1 MKKIHLTVI
10 LLFSILLIGSAS
22 YGLLYMYVNQPA
34 LPKDV
39 RVGEWSVGG
48 MNRKEVQQALDER
61 LNQLKEWPVTIK
73 VDDPAA
79 KTMTFTATQTG
90 ANYSADDF
98 RAAVQQLDEGNLWER
113 AYARYHFTQEWSLK
127 LTYHSKPLQE
137 QLHAAWEKETF
148 GSPADAVRRIT
159 ASDKV
164 QYIPEKG
171 VRRIAWDELASLMQA
186 TLHRD
191 FTALEHETEP
201 KPLLIQLPLY
211 TLQPE
216 ITLDSLR
223 KEGIERKIIQ
233 FSTSLGSSSE
243 GRIHNV
249 SAAAQAVNDMVLP
262 PNGTFDYEK
271 IIRKAEEDYGF
282 REAPVIVNGR
292 LTPGIGGGICQV
304 SSTVYNAAL
313 LTGLDI
319 VERRNHSLPV
329 KYLPK
334 GLDATFASGSIN
346 FRFKNNT
353 GKSLLIQAEVK
364 NNLLTVKFFG
374 TFPENVTYELESHT
388 IETLSAPVKY
398 VASNALP
405 DGVQQ
410 VLQNGQPGYI
420 VETVRTKKVDGKIVE
435 SKTITRDTY
444 KAQNRLIA
452 RSSGQINLPNPQEPS
467 VVEDGI
473 SDTKQP

>member
-10 LLFSILLIGSAS
+10 VLFSILLIGSAS

-34 LPKDV
+34 LPKGV
-39 RVGEWSVGG
+39 RVGEWSVEG

-61 LNQLKEWPVTIK
+61 LKQLEEWPVTLK

-79 KTMTFTATQTG
+79 KTMTFTAAQTG

-98 RAAVQQLDEGNLWER
+98 RAAVKQLDEGNLWER
-113 AYARYHFTQEWSLK
+113 AYARYHFIQEWPLK

-137 QLHAAWEKETF
+137 QLNPAWEKESF

-159 ASDKV
+159 ASDQV

-171 VRRIAWDELASLMQA
+171 VRRIAWDELASLMQVK
-186 TLHRD
+186 LHRD
-191 FTALEHETEP
+191 FAALEQEAKP
-201 KPLLIQLPLY
+201 NPLLIQLPLY

-233 FSTSLGSSSE
+233 FSTSLGNSSE

-249 SAAAQAVNDMVLP
+249 SAAAQAVNNMILP
-262 PNGTFDYEK
+262 PNGTFNYEK

-353 GKSLLIQAEVK
+353 GKSLLIQAKVEGGS
-364 NNLLTVKFFG
+364 LTVKFFG
-374 TFPENVTYELESHT
+374 TFPENVSYALESHT

-398 VASNALP
+398 VASNVLP

-420 VETVRTKKVDGKIVE
+420 VETVRTKKVDGKVVE

-452 RSSGQINLPNPQEPS
+452 RSSGHINLPDPQEPS
-467 VVEDGI
+467 IVEDGI

>member
-10 LLFSILLIGSAS
+10 VLFSILLIGSAS

-39 RVGEWSVGG
+39 RVGEWSLEG
-48 MNRKEVQQALDER
+48 MHRKEVQQALDAR
-61 LNQLKEWPVTIK
+61 LKQLKEWPVTLK

-79 KTMTFTATQTG
+79 KTMTFTAAQTG

-98 RAAVQQLDEGNLWER
+98 LTAVQQLDEGNLWER
-113 AYARYHFTQEWSLK
+113 AYARYHFTKEWSLK
-127 LTYHSKPLQE
+127 LTYNSKSLQE
-137 QLHAAWEKETF
+137 QLNPAWEKETF

-171 VRRIAWDELASLMQA
+171 VRRIAWDELGNLMQA
-186 TLHRD
+186 KLHRD
-191 FTALEHETEP
+191 FAALDHNVKP
-201 KPLLIQLPLY
+201 NPLLIQLPLY

-216 ITLDSLR
+216 VTLDSLR
-223 KEGIERKIIQ
+223 QEGIDRKIIQ
-233 FSTSLGSSSE
+233 FSTGLGNSSE

-249 SAAAQAVNDMVLP
+249 SAAAQAVNGLILP

-271 IIRKAEEDYGF
+271 VIRKAEENYGF
-282 REAPVIVNGR
+282 REAPVIVNGQ

-353 GKSLLIQAEVK
+353 GKSLLILAKVEGGR
-364 NNLLTVKFFG
+364 LTVKFFG
-374 TFPENVTYELESHT
+374 TFPENVSYALESRT
-388 IETLSAPVKY
+388 IETLSVPVKY
-398 VASNALP
+398 VSSNVLP
-405 DGVQQ
+405 DGAQQ

-420 VETVRTKKVDGKIVE
+420 VETMRTKRVDGKIVE

-452 RSSGQINLPNPQEPS
+452 RSGHTNLPDPKEPS

>member
-10 LLFSILLIGSAS
+10 VLFSILLIGSAS

-34 LPKDV
+34 LPKDIH
-39 RVGEWSVGG
+39 VGG
-48 MNRKEVQQALDER
+48 MPVEGKNHKDVLHELEEKIKKLED
-61 LNQLKEWPVTIK
+61 WPVTLELTEP
-73 VDDPAA
+73 DP
-79 KTMTFTATQTG
+79 KTMT
-90 ANYSADDF
+90 YSAAQVGVNYNVNGF
-98 RAAVQQLDEGNLWER
+98 KCVIKELEEGGIWER
-113 AYARYHFTQEWSLK
+113 AYARYHLPKEFSLDMSYD
-127 LTYHSKPLQE
+127 LRSLQE
-137 QLHAAWEKETF
+137 HLNPAWEKETF
-148 GSPADAVRRIT
+148 GTPANAVRRIT

-171 VRRIAWDELASLMQA
+171 VRRVDWDTLTSLIQ
-186 TLHRD
+186 TKLHQD
-191 FTALEHETEP
+191 FSVLNPDEKPA
-201 KPLLIQLPLY
+201 PLLIQVPLY
-211 TLQPE
+211 TLKPE
-216 ITLDSLR
+216 VTLDSLR
-223 KEGIERKIIQ
+223 QEGIDRKIIQ
-233 FSTSLGSSSE
+233 FSTGLGNSSE

-249 SAAAQAVNDMVLP
+249 NAAAEAINGMILP
-262 PNGTFDYEK
+262 PDATFDYERVV
-271 IIRKAEEDYGF
+271 RKAEKDYGF

-319 VERRNHSLPV
+319 IERRNHSLPV

-334 GLDATFASGSIN
+334 GLDATFASGAIN

-353 GKSLLIQAEVK
+353 GKSLLIHAEVK
-364 NNLLTVKFFG
+364 NHQLMVKFFG
-374 TFPENVTYELESHT
+374 TFPENVSYALESRT
-388 IETLSAPVKY
+388 IETLSVPVKY
-398 VASNALP
+398 VSSTVLP
-405 DGVQQ
+405 DGAQQ
-410 VLQNGQPGYI
+410 VLQDGQPGYI
-420 VETVRTKKVDGKIVE
+420 VETVRTKRVDGEVVE

-452 RSSGQINLPNPQEPS
+452 RSGHSSLPDPQEPS

>member
-10 LLFSILLIGSAS
+10 ILFSILLIGSAS

-39 RVGEWSVGG
+39 RVGEWSLEG
-48 MNRKEVQQALDER
+48 MNRKEVQQALDAR
-61 LNQLKEWPVTIK
+61 LKQLKEWPVTLK
-73 VDDPAA
+73 VEDPAA
-79 KTMTFTATQTG
+79 KTMTFTAAQTG

-113 AYARYHFTQEWSLK
+113 AYARYHFPKEWSLK
-127 LTYHSKPLQE
+127 LTYNSKSLQE
-137 QLHAAWEKETF
+137 QLNPAWEKETF

-159 ASDKV
+159 ESDKV

-171 VRRIAWDELASLMQA
+171 VRRIAWDELANLMQA
-186 TLHRD
+186 KLHRD
-191 FTALEHETEP
+191 FAALDHDVKP
-201 KPLLIQLPLY
+201 NPLLIQLPLY

-216 ITLDSLR
+216 VTLKSLR
-223 KEGIERKIIQ
+223 QEGIDRKIIQ
-233 FSTSLGSSSE
+233 FSTGLGNSSE

-249 SAAAQAVNDMVLP
+249 SAAAQAVNGLILP

-271 IIRKAEEDYGF
+271 VIRKAEKDYGF
-282 REAPVIVNGR
+282 REAPVIVNGQ

-353 GKSLLIQAEVK
+353 GKSLLIHAKVEGGR
-364 NNLLTVKFFG
+364 LTVKFFG
-374 TFPENVTYELESHT
+374 TFPENVSYALESRT
-388 IETLSAPVKY
+388 VETLSVPVKY
-398 VASNALP
+398 VSSNVLP
-405 DGVQQ
+405 DGAQQ

-420 VETVRTKKVDGKIVE
+420 VETMRTKRVDGKVVE

-452 RSSGQINLPNPQEPS
+452 RSGHTNLPDPKEPS

>member
-10 LLFSILLIGSAS
+10 VLFSILLIGSAS

-39 RVGEWSVGG
+39 HVGG
-48 MNRKEVQQALDER
+48 MLVEGKNRKNVLHELDEQIQK
-61 LNQLKEWPVTIK
+61 LEDWPVTFE
-73 VDDPAA
+73 VTEPNPQTMSYTAA
-79 KTMTFTATQTG
+79 QVG
-90 ANYSADDF
+90 VSYNVNSLESAI
-98 RAAVQQLDEGNLWER
+98 QQLEEGNLWER
-113 AYARYHFTQEWSLK
+113 AYARYHFPKEFSLDM
-127 LTYHSKPLQE
+127 TYNSRPLQE
-137 QLHAAWEKETF
+137 HLSPAWEKETF
-148 GSPADAVRRIT
+148 GTPADAVRRIT
-159 ASDKV
+159 TSDKV

-171 VRRIAWDELASLMQA
+171 VRRIDWDTLTNLIQ
-186 TLHRD
+186 TKLHRD
-191 FTALEHETEP
+191 FSVLNPDEKPA
-201 KPLLIQLPLY
+201 PLLIQVPLY
-211 TLQPE
+211 TLKPE
-216 ITLDSLR
+216 VTLDSLR
-223 KEGIERKIIQ
+223 QEGIDRKIIQ
-233 FSTSLGSSSE
+233 FSTGLGNSSE

-249 SAAAQAVNDMVLP
+249 SAAAEAINGMILP
-262 PNGTFDYEK
+262 PDATFDYEK
-271 IIRKAEEDYGF
+271 IIRKAEKDYGF

-319 VERRNHSLPV
+319 IERRNHSLPV

-334 GLDATFASGSIN
+334 GLDATFASGAIN

-353 GKSLLIQAEVK
+353 GKSLLIHAEVK
-364 NNLLTVKFFG
+364 NHQLMVKFFG
-374 TFPENVTYELESHT
+374 TFPENVSYALESRT
-388 IETLSAPVKY
+388 IETLSVPVKY
-398 VASNALP
+398 VSSTVLP
-405 DGVQQ
+405 DGAQQ
-410 VLQNGQPGYI
+410 VLQDGQPGYI
-420 VETVRTKKVDGKIVE
+420 VETVRTKRLDGKVVE

-452 RSSGQINLPNPQEPS
+452 RSGHSSLPDPQGPS

>member
-10 LLFSILLIGSAS
+10 VLFSILLIGSAS

-39 RVGEWSVGG
+39 RVGEWSLEG
-48 MNRKEVQQALDER
+48 MHRKEVHQALDTR
-61 LNQLKEWPVTIK
+61 LKQLKEWPVTLK

-79 KTMTFTATQTG
+79 KTMTFTAAQTG

-98 RAAVQQLDEGNLWER
+98 LTAVQQLDEGNLWER
-113 AYARYHFTQEWSLK
+113 AYARYHFTKVWSLK
-127 LTYHSKPLQE
+127 LTYNSKSLQE
-137 QLHAAWEKETF
+137 QLNPAWEKETF

-171 VRRIAWDELASLMQA
+171 VRRIAWDELGNLMQA
-186 TLHRD
+186 KLHRD
-191 FTALEHETEP
+191 FAALDHDAKP
-201 KPLLIQLPLY
+201 NPLLIQLPLY

-216 ITLDSLR
+216 VTLNSLR
-223 KEGIERKIIQ
+223 QEGIDRKIIQ
-233 FSTSLGSSSE
+233 FSTSLGNSSE

-249 SAAAQAVNDMVLP
+249 SAAAQAVNGLILP

-271 IIRKAEEDYGF
+271 VIRKAEEDYGF
-282 REAPVIVNGR
+282 REAPVIVNGQ

-353 GKSLLIQAEVK
+353 GKSLLILAKVEGGR
-364 NNLLTVKFFG
+364 LTVKFFG
-374 TFPENVTYELESHT
+374 TFPENVSYALESRT
-388 IETLSAPVKY
+388 IETLSVPVKY
-398 VASNALP
+398 VSSNVLP
-405 DGVQQ
+405 DGAQQ

-420 VETVRTKKVDGKIVE
+420 VETLRTKRVDGKVVE

-452 RSSGQINLPNPQEPS
+452 RSGHTNLPDPKEPS

>member
-1 MKKIHLTVI
+1 MKKIHLMVI
-10 LLFSILLIGSAS
+10 ALFSILLIGSAS

-34 LPKDV
+34 LPEGV
-39 RVGEWSVGG
+39 RVGEWSVEGV
-48 MNRKEVQQALDER
+48 NRKEVLPALDER
-61 LNQLKEWPVTIK
+61 LKQMEAWPITLEI
-73 VDDPAA
+73 DDPTP
-79 KTMTFTATQTG
+79 KTLMFTAAQTG
-90 ANYSADDF
+90 ASYSADDF
-98 RAAVQQLDEGNLWER
+98 RTAVQQLDEGNLWER
-113 AYARYHFTQEWSLK
+113 AYARYHFIKEWSLK
-127 LTYHSKPLQE
+127 LTYNSKSLREHLTP
-137 QLHAAWEKETF
+137 AWEKETF
-148 GSPADAVRRIT
+148 GTPANAVRRIT

-171 VRRIAWDELASLMQA
+171 VRRIAWDEIASLMQA
-186 TLHRD
+186 KLHRD
-191 FTALEHETEP
+191 FAPLDHDTKP
-201 KPLLIQLPLY
+201 NPLLIQLPLY

-216 ITLDSLR
+216 VTLDSLR
-223 KEGIERKIIQ
+223 QEGIDRKIIQ
-233 FSTSLGSSSE
+233 FSTGLGNSSA

-249 SAAAQAVNDMVLP
+249 SAAAQAVNGMILP

-271 IIRKAEEDYGF
+271 VIKKAEEDYGF
-282 REAPVIVNGR
+282 REAPVIVNGQ

-353 GKSLLIQAEVK
+353 GKSLLIHAKVEGGS
-364 NNLLTVKFFG
+364 LTVKFFG
-374 TFPENVTYELESHT
+374 TFPENVSYALESRT

-398 VASNALP
+398 VSSNVLP
-405 DGVQQ
+405 DGAQQ

-420 VETVRTKKVDGKIVE
+420 VETMRTKKVDGKIVE

-452 RSSGQINLPNPQEPS
+452 RSGHTNLPDPKEPS

>member
-10 LLFSILLIGSAS
+10 ILFSILLIGSAS

-39 RVGEWSVGG
+39 RVGEWSLEG
-48 MNRKEVQQALDER
+48 MHRKEVQQALDAR
-61 LNQLKEWPVTIK
+61 LKQLKEWPVTLE

-79 KTMTFTATQTG
+79 KMMTFTAAQTG

-113 AYARYHFTQEWSLK
+113 AYARYHFTKEWSLK
-127 LTYHSKPLQE
+127 LTYNSKSLQE
-137 QLHAAWEKETF
+137 QLNPAWEKETF

-171 VRRIAWDELASLMQA
+171 VRRIAWDELGNLMQA
-186 TLHRD
+186 KLHRD
-191 FTALEHETEP
+191 FAALDHDTKP
-201 KPLLIQLPLY
+201 NPLLIQLPLY

-216 ITLDSLR
+216 VTLNSLR
-223 KEGIERKIIQ
+223 QEGIDRKIIQ
-233 FSTSLGSSSE
+233 FSTGLGNSSE

-249 SAAAQAVNDMVLP
+249 SAAAQAVNGLILP

-271 IIRKAEEDYGF
+271 VIRKAEEDYGF
-282 REAPVIVNGR
+282 REAPVIVNGQ

-353 GKSLLIQAEVK
+353 GKSLLILAKVEGGR
-364 NNLLTVKFFG
+364 LTVKFFG
-374 TFPENVTYELESHT
+374 TFPENVSYALESRT
-388 IETLSAPVKY
+388 IETLSVPVKY
-398 VASNALP
+398 VSSNVLP
-405 DGVQQ
+405 DGAQQ

-420 VETVRTKKVDGKIVE
+420 VETLRTKRVDGKVVE

-452 RSSGQINLPNPQEPS
+452 RSGHTNLPDPKEPS

>member
-10 LLFSILLIGSAS
+10 VLFSILLIGSAS

-39 RVGEWSVGG
+39 RVGEWSLEG
-48 MNRKEVQQALDER
+48 MHRKEVQQALDAR
-61 LNQLKEWPVTIK
+61 LKQLKEWPVTLK

-79 KTMTFTATQTG
+79 KTMTFTAAQTG

-98 RAAVQQLDEGNLWER
+98 LTAVQQLDEGNLWER
-113 AYARYHFTQEWSLK
+113 AYARYHFTKEWSLK
-127 LTYHSKPLQE
+127 LTYNSKSLQE
-137 QLHAAWEKETF
+137 QLNPAWEKETF

-171 VRRIAWDELASLMQA
+171 VRRIAWDELGNLMQA
-186 TLHRD
+186 KLHRD
-191 FTALEHETEP
+191 FAPLDHDVKP
-201 KPLLIQLPLY
+201 NPLLIQLPLY

-216 ITLDSLR
+216 VTLNSLR
-223 KEGIERKIIQ
+223 QEGIDRKIIQ
-233 FSTSLGSSSE
+233 FSTGLGNSSE

-249 SAAAQAVNDMVLP
+249 SAAAQAVNGLILP

-271 IIRKAEEDYGF
+271 VIRKAEEDYGF
-282 REAPVIVNGR
+282 REAPVIVNGQ

-353 GKSLLIQAEVK
+353 GKSLLIHAKVEGGR
-364 NNLLTVKFFG
+364 LTVKFFG
-374 TFPENVTYELESHT
+374 TFPENVSYALESRT
-388 IETLSAPVKY
+388 IETLSVPVKY
-398 VASNALP
+398 VSSNVLP
-405 DGVQQ
+405 DGAQQ

-420 VETVRTKKVDGKIVE
+420 VETLRTKRVDGKVVE

-452 RSSGQINLPNPQEPS
+452 RSGHTNLSDPKEPS

>member
-10 LLFSILLIGSAS
+10 VLFSILLIGSAS

-39 RVGEWSVGG
+39 HVGG
-48 MNRKEVQQALDER
+48 IPVEEKNHKDVLHELEEKIKKLED
-61 LNQLKEWPVTIK
+61 WPVTLELTEP
-73 VDDPAA
+73 DP
-79 KTMTFTATQTG
+79 KTMTYSTAQVG
-90 ANYSADDF
+90 VNYNVNGFKSAIKE
-98 RAAVQQLDEGNLWER
+98 LEEGDIWER
-113 AYARYHFTQEWSLK
+113 AYARYHFPKEFSLDMSYD
-127 LTYHSKPLQE
+127 LRPLQE
-137 QLHAAWEKETF
+137 HLSPAWEKETF
-148 GSPADAVRRIT
+148 GTPANAVRRIT
-159 ASDKV
+159 VSDKV

-171 VRRIAWDELASLMQA
+171 VRRIDWD
-186 TLHRD
+186 TLTNLIQTKLKRD
-191 FTALEHETEP
+191 FNVLNPDEKPA
-201 KPLLIQLPLY
+201 PLLIQIPLY
-211 TLQPE
+211 TLKPKV
-216 ITLDSLR
+216 TLDSLR
-223 KEGIERKIIQ
+223 EEGIDRKIIQ
-233 FSTSLGSSSE
+233 FSTGLGNSSE

-249 SAAAQAVNDMVLP
+249 SAAAEAINGMILP
-262 PNGTFDYEK
+262 PNAVFDYEK
-271 IIRKAEEDYGF
+271 VVRKAEKDYGF

-319 VERRNHSLPV
+319 IERRNHSLPV

-334 GLDATFASGSIN
+334 GLDATFASGAIN

-353 GKSLLIQAEVK
+353 GKSLLIHAEVK
-364 NNLLTVKFFG
+364 NHQLMVKFFG
-374 TFPENVTYELESHT
+374 TFPENVSYALESRT
-388 IETLSAPVKY
+388 IETLSVPVKY
-398 VASNALP
+398 VSSTVLP
-405 DGVQQ
+405 DGAQQ
-410 VLQNGQPGYI
+410 VLQDGQPGYI
-420 VETVRTKKVDGKIVE
+420 VETVRTKRLDGKVVE

-452 RSSGQINLPNPQEPS
+452 RSGHSSLPDPQGPS

>member
-10 LLFSILLIGSAS
+10 VLFSMLLIGSAS

-34 LPKDV
+34 IPKDV
-39 RVGEWSVGG
+39 HVGG
-48 MNRKEVQQALDER
+48 WALEGMHRKEVLHAVDNR
-61 LNQLKEWPVTIK
+61 IKQLEDWPITLEVE
-73 VDDPAA
+73 DPVS
-79 KTMTFTATQTG
+79 KTMTFTAAQTG
-90 ANYSADDF
+90 ANYSANDF
-98 RAAVQQLDEGNLWER
+98 RAAVQRLEEGNLWER
-113 AYARYHFTQEWSLK
+113 AYARYDFAKEWPLK
-127 LTYHSKPLQE
+127 LIYDSKPLKE
-137 QLHAAWEKETF
+137 QLGPAWEKETF
-148 GSPADAVRRIT
+148 GTPANAVRRIT

-171 VRRIAWDELASLMQA
+171 VRRINWDVLASKIQA
-186 TLHRD
+186 KLHRD
-191 FTALEHETEP
+191 FSVLNPNEKPA
-201 KPLLIQLPLY
+201 PLLIQVPLY
-211 TLQPE
+211 TLKPE
-216 ITLDSLR
+216 VTIDSLR
-223 KEGIERKIIQ
+223 QEGIDRKIIQ
-233 FSTSLGSSSE
+233 FSTSLGNSSE

-249 SAAAQAVNDMVLP
+249 GAAAQTVNGMVLQ
-262 PNGTFDYEK
+262 PNGIFDYEK
-271 IIRKAEEDYGF
+271 VIRKAEKDFGF
-282 REAPVIVNGR
+282 QEAPVIVNGR

-334 GLDATFASGSIN
+334 GLDATFASGAIN

-353 GKSLLIQAEVK
+353 GKALLIHAEVK
-364 NNLLTVKFFG
+364 NKRLTVKFFG
-374 TFPENVTYELESHT
+374 TFPENVTYALESRT

-398 VASNALP
+398 VSSNVLP
-405 DGVQQ
+405 DGAQQ
-410 VLQNGQPGYI
+410 VLQDGQPGYI
-420 VETVRTKKVDGKIVE
+420 VETVRTKKVDGQVVE

-452 RSSGQINLPNPQEPS
+452 RSGHSSLPDSQQPS

-473 SDTKQP
+473 SGTKQP

>member
-10 LLFSILLIGSAS
+10 ILFSILLIGSAS

-39 RVGEWSVGG
+39 RVGEWSLEG
-48 MNRKEVQQALDER
+48 MNRKEVQQALDAR
-61 LNQLKEWPVTIK
+61 LKQLKEWPVTLK
-73 VDDPAA
+73 VEDPAA
-79 KTMTFTATQTG
+79 KTMTFTAAQTG

-113 AYARYHFTQEWSLK
+113 AYARYHFTKEWSLK
-127 LTYHSKPLQE
+127 LTYNSKSLQE
-137 QLHAAWEKETF
+137 QLNPAWEKETF

-171 VRRIAWDELASLMQA
+171 VRRIAWDELANLMQA
-186 TLHRD
+186 KLHRD
-191 FTALEHETEP
+191 FAALDHDVKP
-201 KPLLIQLPLY
+201 NPLLIQLPLY

-216 ITLDSLR
+216 VTLKSLR
-223 KEGIERKIIQ
+223 QEGIDRKIIQ
-233 FSTSLGSSSE
+233 FSTSLGNSSE

-249 SAAAQAVNDMVLP
+249 SAAAQAVNGLILP

-271 IIRKAEEDYGF
+271 VIRKAEKEYGF
-282 REAPVIVNGR
+282 REAPVIVNGQ

-353 GKSLLIQAEVK
+353 GKSLLIHAKVEGGR
-364 NNLLTVKFFG
+364 LTVKFFG
-374 TFPENVTYELESHT
+374 TFPENVSYALESRT
-388 IETLSAPVKY
+388 IETLSVPVKY
-398 VASNALP
+398 VSSNVLP
-405 DGVQQ
+405 DGAQQ

-420 VETVRTKKVDGKIVE
+420 VETMRTKRVDGKIVE

-452 RSSGQINLPNPQEPS
+452 RSGHANLPDPKEPS

>member
-10 LLFSILLIGSAS
+10 ILFSILLIGSAS

-39 RVGEWSVGG
+39 RVGEWSLEG
-48 MNRKEVQQALDER
+48 MNRKEVQQALDAR
-61 LNQLKEWPVTIK
+61 LKQLKEWPVTLK
-73 VDDPAA
+73 VEDPAA
-79 KTMTFTATQTG
+79 KTMTFTAAQTG

-113 AYARYHFTQEWSLK
+113 AYARYHFPKEWSLK
-127 LTYHSKPLQE
+127 LTYNSKSLQE
-137 QLHAAWEKETF
+137 QLNPAWEKETF

-159 ASDKV
+159 ESDKV

-171 VRRIAWDELASLMQA
+171 VRRIAWDELANLMQA
-186 TLHRD
+186 KLHRD
-191 FTALEHETEP
+191 FAALDHDV
-201 KPLLIQLPLY
+201 KLNPLLIQLPLY

-216 ITLDSLR
+216 VTLKSLR
-223 KEGIERKIIQ
+223 QEGIDRKIIQ
-233 FSTSLGSSSE
+233 FSTGLGNSSE

-249 SAAAQAVNDMVLP
+249 SAAAQAVNGLILP

-271 IIRKAEEDYGF
+271 VIRKAEKDYGF
-282 REAPVIVNGR
+282 REAPVIVNGQ

-353 GKSLLIQAEVK
+353 GKSLLIHAKVEGGR
-364 NNLLTVKFFG
+364 LTVKFFG
-374 TFPENVTYELESHT
+374 TFPENVSYALESRT
-388 IETLSAPVKY
+388 IETLSVPVKY
-398 VASNALP
+398 VSSNVLP
-405 DGVQQ
+405 DGAQQ

-420 VETVRTKKVDGKIVE
+420 VETMRTKRVDGKVVE

-452 RSSGQINLPNPQEPS
+452 RSGHTNLPDPKEPS

>member
-10 LLFSILLIGSAS
+10 VLFSILLIGSAS

-39 RVGEWSVGG
+39 RVGERSLEG
-48 MNRKEVQQALDER
+48 MHRKEVQQALDTR
-61 LNQLKEWPVTIK
+61 LKQLKEWPVTLK

-79 KTMTFTATQTG
+79 KTMTFTAAQTG

-98 RAAVQQLDEGNLWER
+98 LTAVQQLDEGNLWER
-113 AYARYHFTQEWSLK
+113 AYARYHFTKEWSLK
-127 LTYHSKPLQE
+127 LTYNSKSLQE
-137 QLHAAWEKETF
+137 QLNPAWEKEAF

-171 VRRIAWDELASLMQA
+171 VRRIAWDELGNLMQA
-186 TLHRD
+186 KLHRD
-191 FTALEHETEP
+191 FAALDHDVKP
-201 KPLLIQLPLY
+201 NPLLIQLPLY

-216 ITLDSLR
+216 VTLNSLR
-223 KEGIERKIIQ
+223 QEGIDRKIIQ
-233 FSTSLGSSSE
+233 FSTGLGNSSE

-249 SAAAQAVNDMVLP
+249 SAAAQAVNGLILP

-271 IIRKAEEDYGF
+271 VIRKAEEDYGF
-282 REAPVIVNGR
+282 REAPVIVNGQ

-334 GLDATFASGSIN
+334 GLDATFAS
-346 FRFKNNT
+346 
-353 GKSLLIQAEVK
+353 
-364 NNLLTVKFFG
+364 VKFFG
-374 TFPENVTYELESHT
+374 TFPENVSYALESRT
-388 IETLSAPVKY
+388 IETLSVPVKY
-398 VASNALP
+398 VSSNVLP
-405 DGVQQ
+405 DGAQQ

-420 VETVRTKKVDGKIVE
+420 VETLRTKRVDGKVVE

-452 RSSGQINLPNPQEPS
+452 RSGHTNLSDPKEPS